1 MTQPKPER
9 IVIALGGNAILTDD
23 PSAEAQIA
31 ALRSTA
37 AKIVPLIAAGNE
49 VIITH
54 GNGPQVGN
62 LLLQQEAADSAG
74 NPAMPLDTCV
84 AMTQGSIGYW
94 TMLAM
99 RNELKAA
106 GIDKKV
112 QVLATTC
119 TVDPDDP
126 AFKNPTKPVGPF
138 LTEER
143 ARELASQDGNTYV
156 EDAGRGWRRVVPSP
170 RPAAL
175 PGSAGIR
182 ALVDAG
188 IVVVCV
194 GGGGIPVIE
203 DEHGVRGVEGVI
215 DKDLTAEIIA
225 ESVGADRLVI
235 CTGVDN
241 VCVDFNKPTQRAL
254 SRVSIPELEEYIERG
269 QFPAGSMLPK
279 IQGCIRFVES
289 GEGRAATITSL
300 DKLSEVEDGAGTTIV
315 RG

>member
-1 MTQPKPER
+1 MADTKNER

-23 PSAEAQIA
+23 PSAEAQIR
-31 ALRSTA
+31 ALEATCE
-37 AKIVPLIAAGNE
+37 KIVPLIAAGNE

-62 LLLQQEAADSAG
+62 LLLQQEAADSET

-99 RNELKAA
+99 RGALKRA
-106 GIDKKV
+106 GVKKLV
-112 QVLATTC
+112 QVLAMTA
-119 TVDPDDP
+119 TVDPADP
-126 AFKNPTKPVGPF
+126 AFENPSKPIGPF
-138 LTEER
+138 YTEGQ
-143 ARELASQDGNTYV
+143 AAELKAEHPDQTYV
-156 EDAGRGWRRVVPSP
+156 EDSGRGWRRVVPSP
-170 RPAAL
+170 EPAAL
-175 PGSAGIR
+175 PGCAGIK

-188 IVVVCV
+188 IVVICT

-203 DEHGVRGVEGVI
+203 DADGVRGVEGVI
-215 DKDLTAEIIA
+215 DKDLSAEKIA
-225 ESVGADRLVI
+225 ETVDADHLVI

-254 SRVSIPELEEYIERG
+254 SRVSIPELEGYIAEG

-279 IQGCIRFVES
+279 IQGCMRFVQS
-289 GEGRAATITSL
+289 GEGRRATITSL
-300 DKLSEVEDGAGTTIV
+300 DCLSQLAEGAGTTIV
-315 RG
+315 R

>member
-1 MTQPKPER
+1 MSER

-23 PSAEAQIA
+23 PSAAAQIR
-31 ALRSTA
+31 ALEETSK
-37 AKIVPLIAAGNE
+37 KIVPLIAAGNE

-62 LLLQQEAADSAG
+62 LLLQQEAADSEG

-99 RNELKAA
+99 RNALRAA

-112 QVLATTC
+112 QVLATTV
-119 TVDPDDP
+119 TVDPNDP
-126 AFKNPTKPVGPF
+126 AFANPSKPVGPF

-143 ARELASQDGNTYV
+143 ARALAATDGNTYI
-156 EDAGRGWRRVVPSP
+156 EDSGRGWRRVVPSP
-170 RPAAL
+170 QPAAL
-175 PGSAGIR
+175 PGAVGIR

-203 DEHGVRGVEGVI
+203 DENGVHGVEGVI
-215 DKDLTAEIIA
+215 DKDLTAEVIA
-225 ESVGADRLVI
+225 ESVGATRLVI

-254 SRVSIPELEEYIERG
+254 FEVSIPELRGYIDQG
-269 QFPAGSMLPK
+269 QFPTGSMLPK
-279 IQGCIRFVES
+279 IEGCIRFVKS
-289 GEGRAATITSL
+289 GERRCATITSL
-300 DKLSEVEDGAGTTIV
+300 DKLSELDQGAGTTIV
-315 RG
+315 R

>member
-1 MTQPKPER
+1 MTQTRPER

-23 PSAEAQIA
+23 PSAEAQIR
-31 ALRSTA
+31 ALEETSR
-37 AKIVPLIAAGNE
+37 KIVPLIEAGNE

-62 LLLQQEAADSAG
+62 LLLQQEAANSAG

-99 RNELKAA
+99 RNALKGA

-112 QVLATTC
+112 QVLATT
-119 TVDPDDP
+119 VSVSPDDP
-126 AFKNPTKPVGPF
+126 AFEHPAKPVGPF
-138 LTEER
+138 LTKER
-143 ARELASQDGNTYV
+143 AEELAATDGNTYV
-156 EDAGRGWRRVVPSP
+156 EDSGRGWRRVVPSP
-170 RPAAL
+170 KPAAL
-175 PGSAGIR
+175 PGSVGIR

-215 DKDLTAEIIA
+215 DKDLTAELIA
-225 ESVGADRLVI
+225 ESVGATRLVI

-241 VCVDFNKPTQRAL
+241 VCVDFNKPTQRSL
-254 SRVSIPELEEYIERG
+254 FEVSIPELNGYIEQG

-289 GEGRAATITSL
+289 GERRSATITSL
-300 DKLSEVEDGAGTTIV
+300 DKLSELDQGAGTTIV
-315 RG
+315 R

>member
-1 MTQPKPER
+1 MCNDRPER

-23 PSAEAQIA
+23 PSAEAQIH
-31 ALRSTA
+31 ALEETSK
-37 AKIVPLIAAGNE
+37 KIVPLIEAGNE

-62 LLLQQEAADSAG
+62 LLLQQEAADSAK

-99 RNELKAA
+99 RNALKAA

-112 QVLATTC
+112 QVLATTV
-119 TVDPDDP
+119 TVDAADP
-126 AFKNPTKPVGPF
+126 AFANPTKPVGPF
-138 LTEER
+138 LTAGR
-143 ARELASQDGNTYV
+143 AAELAATDGNTYV

-170 RPAAL
+170 KPAAL
-175 PGSAGIR
+175 PGSVGIK
-182 ALVDAG
+182 ALVEAG
-188 IVVVCV
+188 IVVICV

-203 DEHGVRGVEGVI
+203 DDEGVRGVEGVI
-215 DKDLTAEIIA
+215 DKDLTAELIA
-225 ESVGADRLVI
+225 ESVGASRLVI

-254 SRVSIPELEEYIERG
+254 GEVSVAELRAYAAEG

-279 IQGCIRFVES
+279 IEGCIRFVES
-289 GEGRAATITSL
+289 APGRSATITSL
-300 DKLSEVEDGAGTTIV
+300 DRLSELNEGAGTTIV
-315 RG
+315 R

>member
-1 MTQPKPER
+1 MTQTRPER

-23 PSAEAQIA
+23 PSAEAQIR
-31 ALRSTA
+31 ALEETSR
-37 AKIVPLIAAGNE
+37 KIVPLIEAGNE

-62 LLLQQEAADSAG
+62 LLLQQEAANSAG

-99 RNELKAA
+99 RNALKGA

-112 QVLATTC
+112 QVLATT
-119 TVDPDDP
+119 VSVSPDDP
-126 AFKNPTKPVGPF
+126 AFEHPTKPVGPF
-138 LTEER
+138 LTKER
-143 ARELASQDGNTYV
+143 AEELAATDGNAYV
-156 EDAGRGWRRVVPSP
+156 EDSGRGWRRVVPSP
-170 RPAAL
+170 KPAAL
-175 PGSAGIR
+175 PGSVGIR

-215 DKDLTAEIIA
+215 DKDLTAELIA
-225 ESVGADRLVI
+225 ESVGATRLVI

-241 VCVDFNKPTQRAL
+241 VCVDFNKPTQRSL
-254 SRVSIPELEEYIERG
+254 FEVSIPELNGYIEQG

-289 GEGRAATITSL
+289 GEGRSATITSL
-300 DKLSEVEDGAGTTIV
+300 DKLSELDQGAGTTIV
-315 RG
+315 R